1 MCWPLQETLFRRG
14 MKSVVK
20 MPHKIFSFS
29 SSFRSSPG
37 NKSAGLRTIGTFA
50 FFAAVSAFAQIPP
63 PRVVALDITGEIHPI
78 TAEIVGHAVAQAQS
92 ENAAMLL
99 VRINTPG
106 GLLDAT
112 RELIQKLDASTVPV
126 VTFVEPSGARGASA
140 GFFVLEA
147 GDIAAMA
154 PGTNTGA
161 SSPVL
166 MVGQLDQVMRS
177 KVENDAAAML
187 RSMMSRRGRNSEVGE
202 QTIRQAKSFTE
213 KEALDQKLIDLIAS
227 NEQQLLEQLN
237 GREIT
242 RWDGR
247 KVTLRLSGAVVT
259 EADRTL
265 RERLIA
271 AIADPNIGFILIV
284 LGVLGIYVEFTSPG
298 LIFPGIAG
306 AILALLG
313 LSSLSILP
321 INWTGAALLVL
332 SLALFVLEAKFASH
346 GMLGIGGT
354 VAMVLGAL
362 LLVNGPPEMRIHLST
377 ALAVALPFA
386 AITMFLVSMAVK
398 ARRNKV
404 LTGAEGMVGQFG
416 VAQTP
421 LEPEGQVL
429 VRGEYWDAVAA
440 SNVPAGANVRVK
452 GVAGLKL
459 QVESVAGVPLAAR

>member
-1 MCWPLQETLFRRG
+1 MLRYAAL
-14 MKSVVK
+14 SLL
-20 MPHKIFSFS
+20 IAA
-29 SSFRSSPG
+29 
-37 NKSAGLRTIGTFA
+37 SALAQT
-50 FFAAVSAFAQIPP
+50 AAA
-63 PRVVALDITGEIHPI
+63 RVVAVSINGEISPI
-78 TAEIVGHAVAQAQS
+78 TVEIVGNAIAQAQM

-112 RELIQKLDASTVPV
+112 RELIQKLDACTVPV
-126 VTFVEPSGARGASA
+126 VTYVEPSGARAASA

-154 PGTNTGA
+154 PGTNAGA

-166 MVGQLDQVMRS
+166 LVGQMDQVMRN

-213 KEALDQKLIDLIAS
+213 MEALDQKLIELIAS
-227 NEQQLLEQLN
+227 SEQQLLQQLN

-247 KVTLRLSGAVVT
+247 KLTLHLAGASVT
-259 EADRTL
+259 EAPLSL
-265 RERLIA
+265 RERVIV
-271 AIADPNIGFILIV
+271 AIADPNIGFILLV
-284 LGVLGIYVEFTSPG
+284 LGALGIYVEFTSPG

-306 AILALLG
+306 AILLLLG
-313 LSSLSILP
+313 LSSLSVLP
-321 INWTGAALLVL
+321 INWVGVGLLVL
-332 SLALFVLEAKFASH
+332 ALALFVLEAKFASH

-354 VAMVLGAL
+354 VSMVLGAL
-362 LLVNGPPEMRIHLST
+362 LLINGPPEMRIHLPT

-386 AITMFLVSMAVK
+386 AITMFLVSMVIK
-398 ARRNKV
+398 ARHNKV
-404 LTGAEGMVGQFG
+404 LTGAEGMIGQLG
-416 VAQTP
+416 VAQTA

-429 VRGEYWDAVAA
+429 VRGEIWTAVAP
-440 SNVPAGANVRVK
+440 SSIPAGAQVRVK
-452 GVAGLKL
+452 DVAGLKL
-459 QVESVAGVPLAAR
+459 QVEKTAATL

>member
-1 MCWPLQETLFRRG
+1 M
-14 MKSVVK
+14 
-20 MPHKIFSFS
+20 
-29 SSFRSSPG
+29 
-37 NKSAGLRTIGTFA
+37 FA
-50 FFAAVSAFAQIPP
+50 LLGAVSAFGQGP
-63 PRVVALDITGEIHPI
+63 PRVVAVSIEGEIHPI
-78 TAEIVGHAVAQAQS
+78 TVEIVGHAIERAQS

-112 RELIQKLDASTVPV
+112 RQIVQKLDASPIPV
-126 VTFVEPSGARGASA
+126 VTYVEPSGARGASA

-147 GDIAAMA
+147 GDVAAMA

-161 SSPVL
+161 SSPVM
-166 MVGQLDQVMRS
+166 MVGQMDQVMRN

-187 RSMMSRRGRNSEVGE
+187 RSMMSRRGRNSDVGE

-213 KEALDQKLIDLIAS
+213 KEALDQKLIELIANS
-227 NEQQLLEQLN
+227 ERQLFEQLN

-247 KVTLRLSGAVVT
+247 KLTLNLAGASVT
-259 EADRTL
+259 ETKRTL
-265 RERLIA
+265 REQVIG
-271 AIADPNIGFILIV
+271 AIADPNIGFILMV

-321 INWTGAALLVL
+321 INWAGVGLLVL

-354 VAMVLGAL
+354 ISMVLGAL
-362 LLVNGPPEMRIHLST
+362 LLVNGPPDMRIHLST

-386 AITMFLVSMAVK
+386 AITMFLVSMVIK
-398 ARRNKV
+398 ARQNKV
-404 LTGAEGMVGQFG
+404 LTGAEGMIGELG
-416 VAQTP
+416 IARTA

-429 VRGEYWDAVAA
+429 VRGEYWDAIAA
-440 SNVPAGANVRVK
+440 SSIPAGAHVRVK
-452 GVAGLKL
+452 AVTGLKL
-459 QVESVAGVPLAAR
+459 KVEMTAEAP